1 MSLGALAF
9 LVGNQIG
16 KTQKNTYERNLEEE
30 RKKEERAIQAKKDQ
44 EARDYQ
50 TFLKKQEVEFQ
61 YQKDFELYKQTE
73 LKNEELANRL
83 ATVDL
88 VEAEAVLSGMI
99 KDKVQ
104 IQSVLN
110 LIKAKK
116 QEKQALGEVDID
128 LEVQK
133 FEALSPLRI
142 NEEVQKFEKLT
153 DKVVDRTKLVEGAK
167 LKVQFAAEKVK
178 LQDTEFQDLTL
189 DNKINELEK
198 TELARGKV
206 AILNKLSEYSN
217 KELQDLVNQVSAGK
231 IKSDTIAE
239 GKANT
244 VALIEKLGNN
254 ELQAL
259 ELLISSNKIIS
270 DSKATS
276 TARIA
281 ALKDELGDKEL
292 QRLLLSAKKDELT
305 QSYTLK
311 LDDDMLRLA
320 NDDYQALLNVT
331 KANAILSEQAAKDN
345 AMVVTLGN
353 KELQNKL
360 LTVKRLEGLQEG
372 DINLINELKTLGN
385 KKLQGLLRDAEVD
398 KERALQIVRNVAEL
412 DLYKDKQFIDT
423 KEAQKLK
430 AIEKAE
436 NIERTLKI
444 SIPLDDSGEDEMDLG
459 ELEVPFYKNFK
470 GGTQQEKNEAPLKH
484 MELMVSDGTFS
495 KIMQFGTPDQIKFAQ
510 RKLYSTVAKYLDDV
524 GSSGSFESE
533 VPLVLQNFGG
543 LTQDSAAEAIVTQAQ
558 DDENF
563 KAIEKFGIDNNIPS
577 NSLTTVTYV
586 AGPRVMTAYRVMLPE
601 HKKVFDGLMNFRLT
615 NNLTRQERLNAG
627 EALKYLDDA
636 SLTFYTEF
644 LKPDAKFPAG
654 YDFSDLKMVQSF
666 LNDGNSRKKVKIRMP
681 KAIRDKLLVAGR
693 AAGFTS
699 AGQYIT
705 AISAGINTNK
715 KPGVKMKYGAKKKM
729 LEDLGLDYIDINA
742 KANSSMMLERAL
754 FSFIS
759 TWEQDDIDSFK
770 NDPQNEELL
779 EGVVADVDATS
790 LAGAPLST
798 INLIF
803 SKLPNAAKGVMERFD
818 LEFEELKDA
827 ETDNPITRLKSSGTE
842 AQTFA
847 GFGEV
852 LRTNKL
858 SNYSALN
865 FNDVNDKA
873 EIKEE
878 FERQRLVNPSL
889 IAKIAAN
896 ANKNIGEVTE
906 EDYYNAEI
914 AARQRNQNAYDEA
927 LVAYNQSS
935 ADSDARI
942 GAKRDL
948 LKFVIAYQYASL
960 LQGGTG
966 GRTISDQDVEN
977 MLTALNAG
985 ELADPQGAITS
996 SLEVLK
1002 QARLQR
1008 EISTAYLSGDKA
1020 EMAGAH
1026 FFEKELAADVKFV
1039 YNSGDFAY
1047 RIKKASGNGKGTS
1060 QQSATNNQ
1068 AFSMS
1073 SQGLIVRSGESD
1085 NQTISTKQLVQD
1097 FIEGKPVTVT
1107 EDLLKEYPELK
1118 EDYSVGQII
1127 FDQSKGSGT

>member
-30 RKKEERAIQAKKDQ
+30 RKKEERANQAQIDKEK
-44 EARDYQ
+44 RDYQ
-50 TFLKKQEVEFQ
+50 TFLDKQEVQFR

-73 LKNEELANRL
+73 LKNEELANKL
-83 ATVDL
+83 QNMDL
-88 VEAEAVLSGMI
+88 IEAEAVLSGMI

-104 IQSVLN
+104 IQSILN
-110 LIKAKK
+110 LINAKK

-133 FEALSPLRI
+133 FDALAPHQLK
-142 NEEVQKFEKLT
+142 QKVDEFKALT
-153 DKVVDRTKLVEGAK
+153 QPTANRAALVEEAK
-167 LKVQFAAEKVK
+167 LDVQFASEKAK
-178 LQDTEFQDLTL
+178 LQDTEFQNLTL

-206 AILNKLSEYSN
+206 QILNKLAEYSN
-217 KELQDLVNQVSAGK
+217 KELQELVNEVSAGK
-231 IKSDTIAE
+231 ITSDTAAQ

-281 ALKDELGDKEL
+281 AMKAELGDKEL
-292 QRLLLSAKKDELT
+292 QRLLLNAKKDEIT
-305 QSYTLK
+305 QGYTLELENEMIK
-311 LDDDMLRLA
+311 LT
-320 NDDYQALLNVT
+320 NDDYQALLNST
-331 KANAILSEQAAKDN
+331 KASQILSEQAAKDK
-345 AMVVTLGN
+345 ALITTLGN

-360 LTVKRLEGLQEG
+360 LNVKRLEGLQQG
-372 DINLINELKTLGN
+372 DIEVINQLKTLGN
-385 KKLQGLLRDAEVD
+385 KKLQGLLLDAEVD
-398 KERALQIVRNVAEL
+398 KERALQIVKNVAKL
-412 DLYKDKQFIDT
+412 DLYKDQKFIDSDI
-423 KEAQKLK
+423 AQQKK
-430 AIEKAE
+430 AIENAE

-444 SIPLDDSGEDEMDLG
+444 SIPLDEFGEDFGEDEI
-459 ELEVPFYKNFK
+459 LEVPFYKNFK
-470 GGTQQEKNEAPLKH
+470 GGTQQEKNEAPLEH

-495 KIMQFGTPDQIKFAQ
+495 KIMQFGTQDQIKFAQ

-524 GSSGSFESE
+524 GSSGSFQSE
-533 VPLVLQNFGG
+533 VPIVLQNFGG
-543 LTQDSAAEAIVTQAQ
+543 FTQDSAAEAIVTQAQ
-558 DDENF
+558 NDENF
-563 KAIEKFGIDNNIPS
+563 RAIEKFSIDNNIPS
-577 NSLTTVTYV
+577 NSLTTVTYT
-586 AGPRVMTAYRVMLPE
+586 AGARVKTAYKVMPPE
-601 HKKVFDGLMNFRLT
+601 HKKVFDELMNFRLT
-615 NNLTRQERLNAG
+615 NNLTTQERLNAG

-644 LKPDAKFPAG
+644 LKPDAKFSAG

-666 LNDGNSRKKVKIRMP
+666 LNDGIRMP
-681 KAIRDKLLVAGR
+681 KAIRNKLLVAGR
-693 AAGFTS
+693 AAGFTN
-699 AGQYIT
+699 AAQYIT

-729 LEDLGLDYIDINA
+729 LEDVGLDYIDINA

-770 NDPQNEELL
+770 NDAQNAELL
-779 EGVVADVDATS
+779 QGVVADADATS
-790 LAGAPLST
+790 LAGAPLSG
-798 INLIF
+798 INMVF
-803 SKLPNAAKGVMERFD
+803 SKLPNAAKGVMERFG

-865 FNDVNDKA
+865 FNDANDKA

-878 FERQRLVNPSL
+878 FERQKLINPSL
-889 IAKIAAN
+889 ISKIAAN

-927 LVAYNQSS
+927 LVRYNKSA

-1060 QQSATNNQ
+1060 QQSTVTNQ
-1068 AFSMS
+1068 AFSMTS
-1073 SQGLIVRSGESD
+1073 DGVVIKSGEAD

-1097 FIEGKPVTVT
+1097 FIDGKPITVT
-1107 EDLLKEYPELK
+1107 EDLLEQHPELK
-1118 EDYSVGQII
+1118 EKYSVGQTILNE
-1127 FDQSKGSGT
+1127 SKGSGT